1 MIKIL
6 EHKDYQ
12 EIIKRSKGRCEVCGG
27 MNGEVQMHH
36 IISGH
41 GKRKQ
46 HENIDSIICL
56 CWECHHSNEGV
67 HGKNGRELNLKLK
80 VKLQKTYFKQGYSE
94 EKVREMMGGKLY
106 EM

>member
-1 MIKIL
+1 ML
-6 EHKDYQ
+6 MYKDYQ
-12 EIIKRSKGRCEVCGG
+12 KIIKRCKGRCENCGG

-36 IISGH
+36 IVSGN

-56 CWECHHSNEGV
+56 CWDCHHGTQGV

-80 VKLQKTYFKQGYSE
+80 VKLQETYFKQGYSE
-94 EKVREMMGGKLY
+94 EEVRKLMGGKLY
-106 EM
+106 

>member
-1 MIKIL
+1 ML
-6 EHKDYQ
+6 EYKDYQ
-12 EIIKRSKGRCEVCGG
+12 DIIKRSKGRCEVCGG

-41 GKRKQ
+41 GRRKQ

-56 CWECHHSNEGV
+56 CWNCHHGTNGV

-80 VKLQKTYFKQGYSE
+80 AKLQETYFRHGHTE
-94 EKVREMMGGKLY
+94 DEVREMMGGKLY
-106 EM
+106 